1 MTHEELIKEILQ
13 LPPEERAEVLEAIK
27 RSLQEEMRLQER
39 RRDAVRRLRGIA
51 KPEGPPPSD
60 EEIKDEY
67 TRYLMEKYS

>member
-1 MTHEELIKEILQ
+1 MTHEELIREIMQ
-13 LPPEERAEVLEAIK
+13 LPLEQRMELLEALK
-27 RSLQEEMRLQER
+27 RSLQEETHLQER

-51 KPEGPPPSD
+51 KPDGPPPSD